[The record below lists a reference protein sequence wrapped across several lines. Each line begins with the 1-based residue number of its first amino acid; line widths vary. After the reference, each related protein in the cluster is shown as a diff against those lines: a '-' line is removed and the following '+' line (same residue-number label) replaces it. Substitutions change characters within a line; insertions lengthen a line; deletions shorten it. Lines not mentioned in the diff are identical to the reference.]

1 MKIEELPTGRSIVDI
16 VYIPDRNVY
25 LPALLIELKWNE
37 AETSAMGQIKSKHHL
52 AALENYFCEIVLVG
66 IPHVEKDKKHIYKIK
81 KIQNKKS
88 FGNIMQSMQ

>member
-37 AETSAMGQIKSKHHL
+37 AETSAMGQIKSKHYL
-52 AALENYFCEIVLVG
+52 KALENYFVRLCWSVSPMLRKTKNISIKLKKFKIRKALEI
-66 IPHVEKDKKHIYKIK
+66 
-81 KIQNKKS
+81 
-88 FGNIMQSMQ
+88 